1 MIEEHKSL
9 SEKFIKKWVWL
20 YLFSFLLAPLGYIV
34 KIIVSYDLSVED
46 IWVIYWVLS
55 FVTLLSSL
63 NDFGLT
69 ESLNYFLPKFIT
81 EKRYDKVKWMLL
93 YTIWI
98 QFLTWLIIAGILFF
112 GSNLISQIVF
122 KDPSTKNILEIF
134 SIYFIGINIFQVF
147 NTFFVSIQNT
157 LYYKSTEFFRMIFTL
172 LFTIYFFTTHKWS
185 SLHYA
190 SSWVL
195 SVYVWIFLSF
205 GLFYISY
212 YRKYLKNSPTYLSKE
227 FFKEIFKYAIVVLL
241 WAQAGTILSQ
251 VDMQMI
257 IYFLGTK
264 AAWYYSNY
272 LSIVTIPFLIIWPI
286 LSFLFPVISQL
297 YGQEDYLKIKAIK
310 SLFLKVFIIIWISCN
325 LLFLV
330 FAKPIAF
337 ILFWQKFIES
347 GVILKYSILLLSFN
361 FLLQIN
367 FNILAW
373 MGKVKERLKI
383 ISQAIILNI
392 ITNYILMMLFWVY
405 WASLATWLGW
415 LYIWIQSERVL
426 GKEYS
431 TNIDYKN
438 LFKNLIVFW
447 VISIWIYFSYLWEI
461 KNFIDIWRTKS
472 LFLLSIIILLW
483 ISITLWI
490 NGKETKNF
498 LNEIEKVRKS

>member
-9 SEKFIKKWVWL
+9 SEKFIKKWIWL

-93 YTIWI
+93 YTIWV

-112 GSNLISQIVF
+112 GSTLISQIVF

-195 SVYVWIFLSF
+195 SVYVGIFLSF
-205 GLFYISY
+205 GLFYVSY

-257 IYFLGTK
+257 IYFLGSK
-264 AAWYYSNY
+264 AAGYYSNY
-272 LSIVTIPFLIIWPI
+272 LSIITIPFLVIWPI
-286 LSFLFPVISQL
+286 VSFIFPVVSQL
-297 YGQEDYLKIKAIK
+297 YGAKDYEKIKSIK
-310 SLFLKVFIIIWISCN
+310 SLFSKIFIIIWISCN
-325 LLFLV
+325 LLFLI
-330 FAKPIAF
+330 FAEPISF
-337 ILFWQKFIES
+337 VLFWEKFIES
-347 GVILKYSILLLSFN
+347 WVILKYSILLLSFN

-373 MGKVKERLKI
+373 MGKVKERLNI
-383 ISQAIILNI
+383 IIQAIFLNI
-392 ITNYILMMLFWVY
+392 VTNYLLMMVLWVY
-405 WASLATWLGW
+405 GASLATGIGW
-415 LYIWIQSERVL
+415 LFIYIQSERIL
-426 GKEYS
+426 WKEYRS
-431 TNIDYKN
+431 KLDAKLLLKN
-438 LFKNLIVFW
+438 GLIFW
-447 VISIWIYFSYLWEI
+447 MISMWLYFSTLGNI
-461 KNFIDIWRTKS
+461 GFFVSLGRTKS
-472 LFLLSIIILLW
+472 LILMILVVLIWIWVTGIINL
-483 ISITLWI
+483 
-490 NGKETKNF
+490 KEGLVF
-498 LNEIEKVRKS
+498 IEEVKRWRKK